1 MPPRRFHRVAAYRE
15 VGLFGLRYRYSFRVF
30 PEISQHNFNVE
41 RMAAIRFACAYSAN
55 PAALYSRRLTM
66 SHESQPSASFVSGVG
81 KLCPR
86 PRAIADDESR
96 ITAEHVICFRG
107 MQTVHV
113 AARNE
118 RLTPPQRIV
127 TQIIRDISRCPH
139 GPVGS
144 KLYCPAPYFYLP
156 RDIGTCLSLS
166 PGPVYTTSQIIRKKT
181 ERLIAKSNTRSVY
194 SLTAVRHQL

>member
-1 MPPRRFHRVAAYRE
+1 
-15 VGLFGLRYRYSFRVF
+15 
-30 PEISQHNFNVE
+30 
-41 RMAAIRFACAYSAN
+41 
-55 PAALYSRRLTM
+55 M

-107 MQTVHV
+107 TQTVPV

-139 GPVGS
+139 RPVGS
-144 KLYCPAPYFYLP
+144 KFYCPAPYFYLP
-156 RDIGTCLSLS
+156 RDVGTCLSLS
-166 PGPVYTTSQIIRKKT
+166 PVKLYPG
-181 ERLIAKSNTRSVY
+181 
-194 SLTAVRHQL
+194 

>member
-1 MPPRRFHRVAAYRE
+1 
-15 VGLFGLRYRYSFRVF
+15 
-30 PEISQHNFNVE
+30 
-41 RMAAIRFACAYSAN
+41 
-55 PAALYSRRLTM
+55 M

-81 KLCPR
+81 KLCPQ

-107 MQTVHV
+107 MQTVPV

-144 KLYCPAPYFYLP
+144 KFYCPAPYFSNKGSRVENASFVNSVRKLP
-156 RDIGTCLSLS
+156 QTHKELS
-166 PGPVYTTSQIIRKKT
+166 
-181 ERLIAKSNTRSVY
+181 
-194 SLTAVRHQL
+194 